1 MTTTERIEEAAR
13 KRYTH
18 RYRIE
23 GFIEGAE
30 FGMKLMREKLQCKQ
44 DKDWPECFDVILGES
59 GDIGSTRLVRK
70 SDFDAMM
77 EGSEEWE
84 YETKKLRDELKLK
97 DEQLIVMRDALQIIH
112 DKSYEDKFYDG
123 PEFRNLIASIF
134 RTANSALDKVKEM
147 NE

>member
-23 GFIEGAE
+23 GFIEGAQ
-30 FGMKLMREKLQCKQ
+30 FGLKLQDEKLK
-44 DKDWPECFDVILGES
+44 
-59 GDIGSTRLVRK
+59 
-70 SDFDAMM
+70 
-77 EGSEEWE
+77 
-84 YETKKLRDELKLK
+84 
-97 DEQLIVMRDALQIIH
+97 VMCEALQIIH
-112 DKSYEDKFYDG
+112 EKSYEDKFYDG

-147 NE
+147 DE